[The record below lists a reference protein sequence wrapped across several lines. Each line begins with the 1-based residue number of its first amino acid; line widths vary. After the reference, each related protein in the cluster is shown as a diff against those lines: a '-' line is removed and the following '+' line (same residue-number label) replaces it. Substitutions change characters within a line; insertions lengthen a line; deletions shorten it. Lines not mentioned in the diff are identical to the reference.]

1 MDCLGHHGFVCK
13 KGGGCYHRHAA
24 VNDVIH
30 RALAAAGVPSHL
42 EPTGLSRSDGKC
54 PDGLSLIPWERGRPL
69 VWDVTVPDSL
79 TVLYQSVALFGV
91 GFVASF
97 AESKKISKY
106 SHLPP
111 SYLFC
116 PIAIES
122 LGALGAQSSAL
133 IGEEIAF
140 PFLLQ
145 RLSIAVQ
152 RDNES
157 LIMGTLPSSFDT
169 IFPYDK

>member
-1 MDCLGHHGFVCK
+1 MF
-13 KGGGCYHRHAA
+13 
-24 VNDVIH
+24 
-30 RALAAAGVPSHL
+30 HL
-42 EPTGLSRSDGKC
+42 TFEPTGLLCSDEKC

-79 TVLYQSVALFGV
+79 AVSYWSVALSGV
-91 GFVASF
+91 GFVATF

-106 SHLPP
+106 SHLLP

-133 IGEEIAF
+133 IRELGKRIRHRSGEESAF

-145 RLSIAVQ
+145 RLSIAEQ
-152 RDNES
+152 RGNAS
-157 LIMGTLPSSFDT
+157 LIMDTLPSSFDT
-169 IFPYDK
+169 MFPYD